1 MRKSPKKVNMSIFPV
16 GYPEAIYKEIVN
28 NSVQDPL
35 QLTKIALYQIQ
46 DAELSSRNEIATTC
60 VGIIVESSSEPISEH
75 FQYKSFKSPSWIILG
90 ASGVVLLIMI
100 RKGEE

>member
-1 MRKSPKKVNMSIFPV
+1 MCSLF
-16 GYPEAIYKEIVN
+16 
-28 NSVQDPL
+28 L
-35 QLTKIALYQIQ
+35 
-46 DAELSSRNEIATTC
+46 TTC

-100 RKGEE
+100 RKVFFTSIQTFVLVRLLVSKLNTENKFYFITFSE